1 MFFWIRKEGI
11 LKYIVKFLDCIK
23 INYNGYVILY
33 FLFIFY
39 VKYISIFYKKYRYIC
54 IICIILRSICLI
66 NFIFDCMNRV
76 MLLMRKG
83 SNLCV
88 NV

>member
-1 MFFWIRKEGI
+1 MW
-11 LKYIVKFLDCIK
+11 YCIF
-23 INYNGYVILY
+23 Y
-33 FLFIFY
+33 FFY
-39 VKYISIFYKKYRYIC
+39 VKNISLFCKKYRYIY

-66 NFIFDCMNRV
+66 NFNFDCMNRV